1 MKKSTKYLIARLVIV
16 ALCMV
21 LGFGLG
27 WISKETEVV
36 EVNITR
42 PIVRVNQ
49 PIEEVEPTANYTEMK
64 VIATAYCPCNK
75 CCGKSDGITAI
86 GVKAKEGRT
95 IAADPKVFP
104 YGTKILIDG
113 NVYTVE
119 DCGSAIKNNK
129 VDIFFE
135 SHEKALDFGMQY
147 LTAYVKVE

>member
-1 MKKSTKYLIARLVIV
+1 MKEKIIVLMSILTVFAFGFILGKEFAQSETQYIEVPVIKEV
-16 ALCMV
+16 A
-21 LGFGLG
+21 
-27 WISKETEVV
+27 KE
-36 EVNITR
+36 
-42 PIVRVNQ
+42 
-49 PIEEVEPTANYTEMK
+49 K
-64 VIATAYCPCNK
+64 VIELEPKSVDYKMVSVVTTAYCPCSK
-75 CCGKSDGITAI
+75 CCGKSDGITAT

-135 SHEKALDFGMQY
+135 SHEKALDFGVQY
-147 LTAYVKVE
+147 LTAYVKGE

>member
-1 MKKSTKYLIARLVIV
+1 MKEKIIVLMSILTVFAFGFILGKEFAQSETQYIEVPVIKEV
-16 ALCMV
+16 A
-21 LGFGLG
+21 
-27 WISKETEVV
+27 KE
-36 EVNITR
+36 
-42 PIVRVNQ
+42 
-49 PIEEVEPTANYTEMK
+49 K
-64 VIATAYCPCNK
+64 VIELEPKSVDYKMVSVVATAYCPCSK
-75 CCGKSDGITAI
+75 CCGKSDGITAT

-135 SHEKALDFGMQY
+135 SHEKALDFGVQY
-147 LTAYVKVE
+147 LTAYVKGE

>member
-1 MKKSTKYLIARLVIV
+1 MKEKIIMIISVL
-16 ALCMV
+16 MV
-21 LGFGLG
+21 LAFGFVLG
-27 WISKETEVV
+27 KEFVEPEIIYVETPLEEEKVEEKEVV
-36 EVNITR
+36 VEFETK
-42 PIVRVNQ
+42 PI
-49 PIEEVEPTANYTEMK
+49 NYKTIN
-64 VIATAYCPCNK
+64 VVATAYCPCNK

-135 SHEKALDFGMQY
+135 SHEKALDFGVQY
-147 LTAYVKVE
+147 LTAYVKGE